1 MFQEVQ
7 TKNQG
12 LADEATGGGPA
23 RFRGR
28 EGGTWPSRARN
39 EALLWWRVAALL
51 VTRLA
56 GVGRAPR
63 GAPNPGFARKFDGGG
78 RRTAAANGDSQNGIV
93 PALIHVKNIG
103 LNC

>member
-63 GAPNPGFARKFDGGG
+63 GAPNPGFAEKFDGGDG
-78 RRTAAANGDSQNGIV
+78 GGEWRQSERDCTRSNT
-93 PALIHVKNIG
+93 
-103 LNC
+103 C